1 MTDDSREVQHEPEVI
16 EGEDD
21 VPRMPASPIDP
32 FTPELHARAGE
43 QRAFSVLRLA
53 WIPLLIVAVAIVIW
67 AVTR

>member
-1 MTDDSREVQHEPEVI
+1 MTDDSREVQHDPEVI

-21 VPRMPASPIDP
+21 PPRMPASPVDP

-43 QRAFSVLRLA
+43 QRAFRVLRLA
-53 WIPLLIVAVAIVIW
+53 WIPIVIVIVAIVIW

>member
-21 VPRMPASPIDP
+21 VPRMPAPPVDP

>member
-1 MTDDSREVQHEPEVI
+1 MTDDSRDVQRDPEVL

-21 VPRMPASPIDP
+21 VPRMPASPVDP

-43 QRAFSVLRLA
+43 DRAFSVLRLA
-53 WIPLLIVAVAIVIW
+53 WIPIVIVVIAIVIW

>member
-1 MTDDSREVQHEPEVI
+1 MTDDSREVQHDPEVI
-16 EGEDD
+16 EGEDEP
-21 VPRMPASPIDP
+21 PRMPASPVDP

-53 WIPLLIVAVAIVIW
+53 WIPVLIVVVAIVIW